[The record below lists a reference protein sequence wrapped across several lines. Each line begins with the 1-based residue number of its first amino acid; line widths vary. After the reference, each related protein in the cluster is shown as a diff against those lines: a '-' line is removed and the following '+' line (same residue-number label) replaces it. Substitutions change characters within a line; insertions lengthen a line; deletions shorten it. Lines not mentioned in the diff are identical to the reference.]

1 MDFPN
6 RAVSMS
12 GAEVTCTKR
21 VKKRKNKP
29 VNIKSSEAGEN
40 YYEKLDNSRG
50 AYKLQIDE
58 VR

>member
-1 MDFPN
+1 
-6 RAVSMS
+6 MS